1 MISVM
6 KHFLRGF
13 LLGIV
18 IAVSAVAAR
27 VDVTEEENGK
37 DLLLKRG
44 DLLVVHLPANPSTG
58 YSWYLAVSAAT
69 ESEALGVLKI
79 PGDGVYEPVKSGT
92 TVGSPVTSVWTLK
105 ALKPGGVRITFNYIR
120 PWEKNVPP
128 ARTVSWP
135 VTVRP

>member
-1 MISVM
+1 M
-6 KHFLRGF
+6 KHLFCGF
-13 LLGIV
+13 LLGLLV
-18 IAVSAVAAR
+18 ASTSVAAR
-27 VDVTEEENGK
+27 LDLTEAENGK
-37 DLLLKRG
+37 DIILGKG
-44 DLLVVHLPANPSTG
+44 DTLAVRLPANPSTG

-92 TVGSPVTSVWTLK
+92 TVGSPVTSVWILK